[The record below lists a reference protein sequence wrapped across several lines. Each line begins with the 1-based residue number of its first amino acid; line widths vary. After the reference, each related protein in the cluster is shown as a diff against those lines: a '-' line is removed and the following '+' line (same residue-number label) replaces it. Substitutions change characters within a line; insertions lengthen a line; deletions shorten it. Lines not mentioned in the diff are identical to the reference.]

1 MDSANEYERR
11 RLENIEK
18 NRKLLQD
25 LELTQAANSFRAAAE
40 NKKAAAAASA
50 PKPKSAQKKKPRPPP
65 VKKEAPEP
73 RRTSSRLRGIPAESE
88 AAKRKAEEH
97 DAALQEVEK
106 SKRQRVAGALDLS
119 DIAIPGQEW
128 DRTTNFLSDVKGE
141 RYQRTFTED
150 DVSKTADGDLK
161 ALRERLMGLKLHET
175 FEPVDIKIVPERIYC
190 MTFHPIESKQLV
202 FAGDK
207 VGNLGIFDAS
217 NPLPNPDYSPDEDDQ
232 GLAHIPNISTF
243 KIHARSISTLLVDP
257 NSAESL
263 YSTSYDGSIRKL
275 DLVAH
280 KSDEIFA
287 AEDATEALHSDAA
300 ISGLEFFD
308 AHVIYFSTLTGEIC
322 RKDLRDKAPAKI
334 WECHEKKIG
343 GFSLNP
349 RNPYLAAT
357 ASLDR
362 TVKIWDLRKIVGK
375 ADAAKPHLVAE
386 HASRL
391 SVSSAVWSSNGKLA
405 TTSYDDT
412 VKVFDFSDSKSWKTG
427 HEITEIEPATVI
439 RHNNQTGRW
448 VTILRA
454 QWQQSPVGPQKFC
467 IGNMN
472 RFLDVYSETGEQLAQ
487 LGDDLVTAVPAVAQF
502 HPQQDWICGG
512 TASGKVCLWT

>member
-1 MDSANEYERR
+1 MDSANDYERR

-18 NRKLLQD
+18 NRKLLQE
-25 LELTQAANSFRAAAE
+25 LELTQAADAFRATTE
-40 NKKAAAAASA
+40 QKKATASKPSAA
-50 PKPKSAQKKKPRPPP
+50 KKKARPAP
-65 VKKEAPEP
+65 VKKEPVETAP
-73 RRTSSRLRGIPAESE
+73 RRTSSRLKGIPAESE
-88 AAKRKAEEH
+88 AAKRKADEQ
-97 DAALQEVEK
+97 DAAFREAEK
-106 SKRQRVAGALDLS
+106 SKRQRVAGELDLS
-119 DIAIPGQEW
+119 DIAVSGKGFDSKTLLLP
-128 DRTTNFLSDVKGE
+128 DLKGE
-141 RYQRTFTED
+141 RYQRTFTDD
-150 DVSKTADGDLK
+150 DVSKTTDADLLAIRK
-161 ALRERLMGLKLHET
+161 KLMALKLHET

-190 MTFHPIESKQLV
+190 MAFHPVTSKQLV

-207 VGNLGIFDAS
+207 IGNLGLFDAS
-217 NPLPNPDYSPDEDDQ
+217 NPLPNPNYDADEDDESLSQ
-232 GLAHIPNISTF
+232 IPNISTF
-243 KIHARSISTLLVDP
+243 KLHARSISTLLIDP
-257 NSAESL
+257 RSAETL

-287 AEDATEALHSDAA
+287 AEDATEHLHDDAA
-300 ISGLEFFD
+300 ISGMEFFD
-308 AHVIYFSTLTGEIC
+308 PNVIYFSTLTGELC
-322 RKDLRDKAPAKI
+322 RKDIREKAPATV
-334 WECHEKKIG
+334 WQCHEKKIG

-349 RNPYLAAT
+349 RNTYLAAT

-362 TVKIWDLRKIVGK
+362 TMKIWDLRKIVGK
-375 ADAAKPHLVAE
+375 GEAAVPHLVAE
-386 HASRL
+386 HESRL
-391 SVSSAVWSSNGKLA
+391 SVSSAVWSSNGKIA

-412 VKVFDFSDSKSWKTG
+412 VKVFDVADCKSWKVG
-427 HEITEIEPATVI
+427 HEVSELEPATSI

-472 RFLDVYSETGEQLAQ
+472 RFVDIYSENGEQLAQ
-487 LGDDLVTAVPAVAQF
+487 LGGDLVTAVPAVAQF